1 MLFWAIFHFVCSS
14 VVFFFP
20 AQARAL
26 YKLYSNVIF
35 VLSLYNVMLEMIKQH
50 CIGMVTAQLPFKT
63 DVGKRPR

>member
-14 VVFFFP
+14 VVFVSCTSP
-20 AQARAL
+20 CL

-35 VLSLYNVMLEMIKQH
+35 ELSLYNVMLKMIKQH